1 MECVL
6 ILVTIVTNRNKLY
19 VELIQNDFI
28 FFNKKNAC
36 FFTLIKLKCCCPPIH
51 IFQLYMT
58 NELCMLTMLNI
69 CSLNTFFYVYDTAWF
84 DRFVNILLWRL
95 CEFSTFARF
104 YHLFHCWYVANQKLE
119 SLCNKFYS
127 AYNTGSN
134 GRSPHGL
141 HYERI
146 AYKHKIAHKIQCF
159 FLIFFLGTKRVGG
172 MR

>member
-1 MECVL
+1 MISFFFFKKKWVFFHFDKIEVVL
-6 ILVTIVTNRNKLY
+6 SSY
-19 VELIQNDFI
+19 S
-28 FFNKKNAC
+28 
-36 FFTLIKLKCCCPPIH
+36 H
-51 IFQLYMT
+51 FQLYMT

-141 HYERI
+141 HYESI

-159 FLIFFLGTKRVGG
+159 FLILFGKKTVGV
-172 MR
+172 RKDEVRHRQWWYTHTQDYSRLAAK